1 MNPSRPKVPNHDA
14 IYETAA
20 SQGGYFTLDQ
30 ARACGLDRYLVRHH
44 AQTGKFRRVWRG
56 VYRITQFPLSPHD
69 EIIAARMVV
78 GPEKAT
84 VSHETAL
91 QIYDLSDVVPRKIH
105 ITVPRGSRA
114 GSARTPSPI
123 QIHTTS
129 APFLPGEVVVR
140 EGMRVTS
147 PARTIVDAAAHGTMA
162 DQVIRAVREAFE
174 RGLTT
179 KRELAAAASGRGAR
193 IARLVVQAIQEA
205 ESR

>member
-1 MNPSRPKVPNHDA
+1 MNPSPSKAPDHDA
-14 IYETAA
+14 LYEIAS

-30 ARACGLDRYLVRHH
+30 ARDCGFDRYLVRHH

-56 VYRITQFPLSPHD
+56 VYRIAQFPPSPHD
-69 EIIAARMVV
+69 EIIAARMAV

-105 ITVPRGSRA
+105 LTVPRGSRA
-114 GSARTPSPI
+114 GSARTLSSI

-147 PARTIVDAAAHGTMA
+147 PARTIVDAAVQGTMA
-162 DQVIRAVREAFE
+162 DQVIQAVREAFK

-179 KRELAAAASGRGAR
+179 KRELVAAASGRGAR
-193 IARLVVQAIQEA
+193 IARLIVQAIHEA